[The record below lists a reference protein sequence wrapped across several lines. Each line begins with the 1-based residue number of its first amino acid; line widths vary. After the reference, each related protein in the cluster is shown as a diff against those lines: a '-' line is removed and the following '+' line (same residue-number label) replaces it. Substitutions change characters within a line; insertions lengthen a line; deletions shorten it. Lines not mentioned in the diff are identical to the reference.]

1 MPQTADKYANGTR
14 TRQTFR
20 LRAREHRGGRDG
32 NERLV
37 CYLEG
42 EPGLLAIWGTRGT
55 DMQHIEAVERVG
67 FPLTIECDWIEPDT
81 YEATNFGH
89 KYWVREGDHL
99 RILR

>member
-1 MPQTADKYANGTR
+1 
-14 TRQTFR
+14 
-20 LRAREHRGGRDG
+20 
-32 NERLV
+32 
-37 CYLEG
+37 
-42 EPGLLAIWGTRGT
+42 
-55 DMQHIEAVERVG
+55 MQHIKAVERVG